1 MIRGLRMRS
10 PLLGAVVLG
19 ATCIVGTQATSPAF
33 VAPCT
38 VQLASPLV
46 VPLGSVPGGV
56 VIDHAC
62 KHVYLTNSLQNRVEV
77 FSLET
82 MTLEEPIDVG
92 AQPVGLDVTPDD
104 SLLYVANSGG
114 NNVSVVNLTRRVE
127 ARRLR
132 MAHTTNFNDR
142 PYSIGIASNGK
153 AIFSTTFN
161 GTGFGGRMMEIDL
174 ATDQI
179 AYRGEAGINGNV
191 TERTRIRPSHDRS
204 VLTVLFSQRIQF
216 YRAVTNTFDSPAL
229 QSSQVNDLGVNAS
242 GTMFFAIPAG
252 WVLDAGLNQIGTI
265 INGSGSVGS
274 AVSPNG
280 AIAYRTMASRVEIL
294 NLATFLKTGEIALG
308 DSVTGSTPYASAGQ
322 VDLSGDG
329 KLLAVTTT
337 TGFSLV
343 QVQ

>member
-1 MIRGLRMRS
+1 MRL
-10 PLLGAVVLG
+10 PLLIAVVLVSL
-19 ATCIVGTQATSPAF
+19 CVVGIQATSPR
-33 VAPCT
+33 VAAACT

-104 SLLYVANSGG
+104 SLLYAANSGG
-114 NNVSVVNLTRRVE
+114 NNLSVVNLTRRVE

-132 MAHTTNFNDR
+132 MAHYQQTNDR

-153 AIFSTTFN
+153 ALFSTTFN
-161 GTGFGGRMMEIDL
+161 GSGFGGRVLEIDL

-179 AYRGEAGINGNV
+179 AYRSDAGFGGFV
-191 TERTRIRPSHDRS
+191 SERTRIRSSHDRS
-204 VLTVLFSQRIQF
+204 VLTILMGQRIQL
-216 YRAVTNTFDSPAL
+216 YRAVSNTFDPSVFL
-229 QSSQVNDLGVNAS
+229 TSSLSDIGTNAS
-242 GTMFFAIPAG
+242 GTMFLTTPVG
-252 WVLDAGLNQIGTI
+252 TTPNCLVLDAGLNQIGTI
-265 INGSGSVGS
+265 INGSGAVGA

-280 AIAYRTMASRVEIL
+280 AIAYRAMASRVEIL
-294 NLATFLKTGEIALG
+294 SLATFLKTGEIALG
-308 DSVTGSTPYASAGQ
+308 DSVTGFTPYASAGQ

-337 TGFSLV
+337 TGFALV

>member
-1 MIRGLRMRS
+1 MRL
-10 PLLGAVVLG
+10 PLLIAVGLVSL
-19 ATCIVGTQATSPAF
+19 CVVGIHATSPR
-33 VAPCT
+33 VAAACT

-92 AQPVGLDVTPDD
+92 AQPIGLDVHARRHSALRGQLRQQQP
-104 SLLYVANSGG
+104 
-114 NNVSVVNLTRRVE
+114 SVVNLAKRVE

-132 MAHTTNFNDR
+132 MAHNPSRNDR

-153 AIFSTTFN
+153 ALFSTTFN
-161 GTGFGGRMMEIDL
+161 GSGFGGRVMEIDL
-174 ATDQI
+174 ATEQI
-179 AYRGEAGINGNV
+179 AYRGDAGLIGFV
-191 TERTRIRPSHDRS
+191 DERTRIRSSHDRS
-204 VLTVLFSQRIQF
+204 VLTILMGQRIQL
-216 YRAVTNTFDSPAL
+216 YRAVSNTFDPSVFL
-229 QSSQVNDLGVNAS
+229 TSSLSDIGTNAS
-242 GTMFFAIPAG
+242 GTMFLTTPVG
-252 WVLDAGLNQIGTI
+252 TTPNCLVLDAGLNQIGTI
-265 INGSGSVGS
+265 INGSGAVGA

-280 AIAYRTMASRVEIL
+280 ATAYRTMASRVEIL
-294 NLATFLKTGEIALG
+294 NLSTFLKTGEIALG
-308 DSVTGSTPYASAGQ
+308 DSVTGFTPYASAGQ